1 MSSHAILS
9 ASSAYRWLACPPSAL
24 KNAEVEDKPSEFALQ
39 GTDAHS
45 LCEYKLKHAL
55 GMEATDPT
63 TSLEYYDQEMEECS
77 DAYVGFVLEQKAE
90 TEKTCKDPLVL
101 VEQKLDFSRFVPGG
115 FGTGDC
121 LIITDGQLQVIDFKY
136 GTGVQVEAENN
147 PQMMCYALGAM
158 LLYDG
163 IYDIDSMKMTIF
175 QPRNCLLYT
184 SPSPRD

>member
-55 GMEATDPT
+55 GIAAIDPT
-63 TSLEYYDQEMEECS
+63 GSLEYYDQEMEECS

-90 TEKTCKDPLVL
+90 AGKTCKDPLVL

-121 LIITDGQLQVIDFKY
+121 LIIADG
-136 GTGVQVEAENN
+136 E
-147 PQMMCYALGAM
+147 LGRKD
-158 LLYDG
+158 L
-163 IYDIDSMKMTIF
+163 
-175 QPRNCLLYT
+175 
-184 SPSPRD
+184 